1 MNINDIRNEIEK
13 DIKIDKTNLDHEATI
28 IPQQHNKYLCMLM
41 DEKLIYAKYSSEL
54 NILKRNKWLYY
65 SGKISEEQLS
75 ELNWEPFE
83 LAILRQDLDK
93 FIDSDKDV
101 IDMNLK
107 VILQKEKVDYL
118 ESVVK
123 AVSNKMWSVRA
134 AIDWI
139 KFTQGM

>member
-1 MNINDIRNEIEK
+1 MNIHDIRNEVEK
-13 DIKIDKTNLDHEATI
+13 DIKIDKTNLDYEATV
-28 IPQQHNKYLCMLM
+28 IPQQHNKYLCMLT
-41 DEKLIYAKYSSEL
+41 DEKLIYSKYISEL
-54 NILKRNKWLYY
+54 NVLKRNKWLYY

-75 ELNWEPFE
+75 ELGWEPFE

-101 IDMNLK
+101 IEMNLK
-107 VILQKEKVDYL
+107 ITLQKEKIDYL
-118 ESVVK
+118 ESVIK
-123 AVSNKMWSVRA
+123 AVSNKMWAVRA